1 MPTLVPAT
9 GKLVPLTPAQR
20 REVKRLW
27 KKGQKVW
34 QIAQLLKVDA
44 RLVYRVV
51 SNMD

>member
-9 GKLVPLTPAQR
+9 GKLVPLTSMQR
-20 REVKRLW
+20 KQVKALW
-27 KKGQKVW
+27 KKRQKVW

-44 RLVYRVV
+44 RLVYQIV